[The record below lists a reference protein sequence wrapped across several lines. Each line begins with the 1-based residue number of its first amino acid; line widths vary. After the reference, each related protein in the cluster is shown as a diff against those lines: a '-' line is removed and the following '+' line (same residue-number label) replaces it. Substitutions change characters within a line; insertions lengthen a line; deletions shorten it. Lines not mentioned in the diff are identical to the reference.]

1 MSPKVSVEMTFLM
14 FAAKR
19 CSFVASASPS
29 VSRDVATT
37 KASSFH
43 RVGVLPVASD
53 AREPDV
59 ARGALARGELQ
70 RKSAADRGR

>member
-37 KASSFH
+37 KASSFT
-43 RVGVLPVASD
+43 AS
-53 AREPDV
+53 AFCP
-59 ARGALARGELQ
+59 
-70 RKSAADRGR
+70 